1 MPGIVLPNLTFI
13 HIPKTGG
20 TSIGHWLYQNSSDAN
35 SAKLD
40 YVHKRYSDQVVNRD
54 TTTFAVVRNPWDRM
68 VSLYFFIKSGNFST
82 TRETDVKQ
90 WQDYCMQFEKYADF
104 KAWLKDVPNLDRLAP
119 TGRTDLTFNF
129 TELTPQVWWL
139 DGPVTHLLRFET
151 LQEDFK
157 IIQDLTNCYTP
168 LNIENESNHDPD
180 YRVYYDDESR
190 ELVATWFA
198 DDIKQLGY
206 EF

>member
-1 MPGIVLPNLTFI
+1 
-13 HIPKTGG
+13 
-20 TSIGHWLYQNSSDAN
+20 
-35 SAKLD
+35 
-40 YVHKRYSDQVVNRD
+40 
-54 TTTFAVVRNPWDRM
+54 
-68 VSLYFFIKSGNFST
+68 
-82 TRETDVKQ
+82 
-90 WQDYCMQFEKYADF
+90 MQFEKYADF

-119 TGRTDLTFNF
+119 TGRADLTFNF

-157 IIQDLTNCYTP
+157 IIQDLTNCHVP

-180 YRVYYDDESR
+180 YRVYYDDEAR

-198 DDIKQLGY
+198 EDIRQLGY